1 MKLFFRY
8 FFRTLRFVVGPIL
21 LIWEALFT
29 PKAIIRSPEAQKLID
44 DKTKYLAIYQYPT
57 CPFCIKVRRQI
68 KRLALNI
75 ELRDAKSAEEFRL
88 ELLNLGGKAQVPCL
102 KITNRQNNQ
111 SEWLYESDAI
121 NSYLENNFV

>member
-8 FFRTLRFVVGPIL
+8 FFRTLRFILGPIL
-21 LIWEALFT
+21 LIWEAISA
-29 PKAIIRSPEAQKLID
+29 PKAIIRTPEAQKLID
-44 DKTKYLAIYQYPT
+44 EKTKYLAMYQYPT

-75 ELRDAKSAEEFRL
+75 ELRDARSAEEFRL
-88 ELLNLGGKAQVPCL
+88 ELLNQGGKAQVPCL
-102 KITNRQNNQ
+102 KITNPQSNQ

-121 NSYLENNFV
+121 NSYLENNFA